1 MLFSG
6 VGLPSDL
13 RRPGPPDAGWSA
25 LAVEVR
31 VLDGATL
38 RLGDRTLRLSGVEP
52 PARGEICADS
62 SGRPF
67 DCGAAAAEALSRLVN
82 GRSVVCQ
89 AERARAPGH
98 AVGTCQAGGAE
109 LNAGMVASGCAL
121 ATGRD
126 TPLAEEEARARAAAR
141 GLWAGG
147 FSRPEAWDRRS

>member
-13 RRPGPPDAGWSA
+13 RRPGLPDAGWSA
-25 LAVEVR
+25 LAVEIR
-31 VLDGATL
+31 VLDGGTL

-52 PARGEICADS
+52 PARGETCADA

-89 AERARAPGH
+89 AERASAPGH
-98 AVGTCQAGGAE
+98 AIGTCQAGGAE
-109 LNAGMVASGCAL
+109 LNAGRGAAGWAL
-121 ATGRD
+121 A
-126 TPLAEEEARARAAAR
+126 A
-141 GLWAGG
+141 
-147 FSRPEAWDRRS
+147 